1 MESKRIKDITASF
14 MLIMESNMKLS
25 GSSIT
30 LDSIEQEWDDF
41 YNRASNKGVKITEE
55 EAYII
60 KNTIKT
66 NLDVNLSSKAVHIS
80 DDKVTPWIKDA
91 KSSINWKFWDT
102 YEKYLKTENI
112 PRKSI
117 IQISEEIDDILDLT
131 GNPNDKSDSWK
142 KRGLVMG
149 NVQSGKT
156 LNFTGLINKAVDVG
170 YKYIILIGS
179 INDNNLRMQ
188 TQERVDEGFTGF
200 TTSDL
205 PKINRIGVGNSIT
218 RNIPDV
224 IPLTTSELKQDF
236 TKAFANRQ
244 SGNENTSKK
253 EIPFLFVVKKNTTVL
268 KNIYNWFKE
277 INELDPE
284 NGIKMTSPVL
294 FIDDEADWAS
304 PNTKNDDTNP
314 TKINQNIRKILT
326 LFNKTNYIAYTATPF
341 ANIFINHETTN
352 ESLGD
357 DLFPKDFILKLHLS
371 ENYKGQDF
379 YFPRN
384 TDDDRPFNPIIEI
397 TPNTDVDKFRPKT
410 KNGKN
415 IRKVDI
421 NDPNRFRIDNLT
433 DSLRDAIR
441 CFVINNSIRALRKD
455 KKAHNTMLINV
466 THRICLMNDISD
478 CVREYLEDLK
488 NSIRLSSALP
498 KDQRNK
504 NSHIQDLSNTYHNHY
519 HHLSDSESF
528 DEIVK
533 EMNYCAQK
541 IEVRSINSD
550 KSGVSLDYKNYTDV
564 GLSVIAVGGNKL
576 SRGLTLEGLSVS
588 YFDRTSKG
596 SDTLTQMCRWFGY
609 RPNYS
614 DICKVYI
621 SQEYRNHYENISR
634 IIDDLY
640 QELEYMKSQRM
651 TPKEYGIRV
660 REHPDNITITAKNKM
675 RNAKTATQSLDL
687 WGSMTRHGM
696 FRDDDYTNNK
706 NLAITSD
713 FLSMLSSKYNCI
725 NAENNID
732 IIFDGV
738 DYDSVVKYIT
748 DMDIIPY
755 GMVPK
760 HAVCQFIE
768 RMKKEKCPPFKI
780 LLTNNKTSKIPEWY
794 KLKKPC
800 DKLDIFEK
808 NRDLT
813 IAEYKIKVGYR
824 SMQHVGNFITYPRYQ
839 MGDPNDEKSLYKK
852 SEIDQIQN
860 YYNQIEKEVNNKD
873 YKKLYNKEYRKNKL
887 RNFPALVFHTYN
899 CFVDSENH
907 IEIPFSK
914 PTIGFHISFPDAEN
928 VADTAEERIR
938 LKKDIKLSYAL
949 NTVAQQQEIDF
960 NDDGLDE
967 SEDE

>member
-1 MESKRIKDITASF
+1 MQSKRIKDITASF

-25 GSSIT
+25 GSSLT
-30 LDSIEQEWDDF
+30 LDSIEKEWDDF
-41 YNRASNKGVKITEE
+41 FSRASSKGVKITEE

-66 NLDVNLSSKAVHIS
+66 NFDVNLSSKAVHIS

-91 KSSINWKFWDT
+91 KSSIDWKFWDA
-102 YEKYLKTENI
+102 YEQYLKTENI

-131 GNPNDKSDSWK
+131 GNPKDKSDSWK

-200 TTSDL
+200 ITSDL
-205 PKINRIGVGNSIT
+205 PKINRIGVGSSMI

-244 SGNENTSKK
+244 SGNESTAKK
-253 EIPFLFVVKKNTTVL
+253 EVPFLFVVKKNTTVL

-277 INELDPE
+277 INELDPD
-284 NGIKMTSPVL
+284 NGKKMTSPVL

-314 TKINQNIRKILT
+314 TKINENIRKILT

-341 ANIFINHETTN
+341 ANIFINHETTS

-357 DLFPKDFILKLHLS
+357 DLFPKDFILRLHLS

-384 TDDDRPFNPIIEI
+384 EDNDRSFDPIIEI
-397 TPNTDVDKFRPKT
+397 TPGTDVDKFRPK
-410 KNGKN
+410 KDGKI

-421 NDPNRFRIDNLT
+421 NDPNRFRIVDLT

-441 CFVINNSIRALRKD
+441 CFVINNSIRALRND
-455 KKAHNTMLINV
+455 KKEHNTMLINV

-478 CVREYLEDLK
+478 CVSEYLEDLK

-498 KDQRNK
+498 KEQRNK
-504 NSHIQDLSNTYHNHY
+504 NSHIQDLSNTYYNHY
-519 HHLSDSESF
+519 NHLSESESF
-528 DEIVK
+528 DDIVK

-614 DICKVYI
+614 DICKVFI
-621 SQEYRNHYENISR
+621 SHEYRTHYENISR

-675 RNAKTATQSLDL
+675 RNAKTATQSCDL
-687 WGSMTRHGM
+687 WGQMTRHGM
-696 FRDDDYTNNK
+696 FRDDDRINSK
-706 NLAITSD
+706 NLVTTSE
-713 FLSMLSSKYNCI
+713 FISMLRSKYNSI
-725 NAENNID
+725 KAENNTD
-732 IIFDGV
+732 IIFDEV
-738 DYDSVVKYIT
+738 DYDSVIKYIT

-755 GMVPK
+755 GMIPK

-780 LLTNNKTSKIPEWY
+780 LLTNNKTIRNPGWY
-794 KLKKPC
+794 TKLTKPC

-808 NRDLT
+808 NREIT
-813 IAEYKIKVGYR
+813 IADYKFKVGYR
-824 SMQHVGNFITYPRYQ
+824 SMAHAGNFITYPRYQ
-839 MGDPNDEKSLYKK
+839 MGDPDDEKSLFKK
-852 SEIDQIQN
+852 SELDQIQD
-860 YYNQIEKEVNNKD
+860 YYNTIEKEVKGKD
-873 YKKLYNKEYRKNKL
+873 TKKLYNKEYRKNKL

-899 CFVDSENH
+899 CFVESENN

-914 PTIGFHISFPDAEN
+914 PTIGFHLSFPDPEN
-928 VADTAEERIR
+928 IVETAEERVR
-938 LKKDIKLSYAL
+938 LRKDIKISYAL

-960 NDDGLDE
+960 EEEFDE